1 MDRLPRRSFNLSVLG
16 SFASSLFRSKEPEN
30 PSNPSLT
37 RPLEHASSPQ
47 GVATGA
53 NPQTD
58 VDTLIAELV
67 IANRIVGHLGIVDS
81 FGHIS
86 VRNPVN
92 AQRYFMSRSRAPDL
106 VTKDDILEFDLESM
120 PVDDLHGRRPYTERP
135 IHGCIYQARPDVMAV
150 CHNHAHELLPL
161 TLTKTP
167 IRPAIH
173 TAAVIGHE
181 VPVWD
186 IRDEFGDTTMLVTN
200 NDMGHSL
207 ARTLG
212 KGAAAL
218 MRGHGSVVAGSSIQW
233 IVFTA
238 YYLHLNAD
246 VIIKARAMGGQI
258 TYLSPGEI
266 DRAAEYHTH
275 PAALE
280 RPWEEWAVQAG
291 FPELRS
297 K

>member
-1 MDRLPRRSFNLSVLG
+1 MDRLPRRSFHLSVLG
-16 SFASSLFRSKEPEN
+16 SFALSMFRSREPGN
-30 PSNPSLT
+30 SHRPSLT
-37 RPLEHASSPQ
+37 GPLEQASSPE
-47 GVATGA
+47 GAAGA
-53 NPQTD
+53 NPPMDIDAAISQ
-58 VDTLIAELV
+58 LV

-81 FGHIS
+81 FGHVS
-86 VRNPVN
+86 VRNPRN
-92 AQRYFMSRSRAPDL
+92 PQHYFMSRSRAPDL
-106 VTKDDILEFDLESM
+106 VTRDDILEFNLDST
-120 PVDDLHGRRPYTERP
+120 PVDLRGTRPYSERP
-135 IHGCIYQARPDVMAV
+135 IHGCIYQARPDVMAI

-167 IRPAIH
+167 MRPVIH

-186 IRDEFGDTTMLVTN
+186 IRDEFGDTTMLVTT

-212 KGAAAL
+212 KGAASL
-218 MRGHGSVVAGSSIQW
+218 MRGHGSVVAGSSLPW

-246 VIIKARAMGGQI
+246 VMVKARAMGGET

-266 DRAAEYHTH
+266 DRAAEYHTR
-275 PAALE
+275 PAALQ

-291 FPELRS
+291 FPELLS